1 MFITLLA
8 FMGKSLNDVPGKK
21 RYLLLPDIDHHSQ
34 RGSST
39 LQTQYYTCKISFQ
52 SLAAR

>member
-1 MFITLLA
+1 MLLA
-8 FMGKSLNDVPGKK
+8 FMGKSRSDVPGKK
-21 RYLLLPDIDHHSQ
+21 RYLLFPGIDHDSQ

-39 LQTQYYTCKISFQ
+39 LQTQYYTCKMSFQ